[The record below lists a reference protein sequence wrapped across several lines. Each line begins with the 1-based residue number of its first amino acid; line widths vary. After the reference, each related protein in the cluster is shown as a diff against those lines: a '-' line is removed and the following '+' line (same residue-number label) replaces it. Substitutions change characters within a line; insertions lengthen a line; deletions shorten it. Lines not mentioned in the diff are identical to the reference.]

1 MAGKV
6 LDPLVHSLHMLA
18 DVRLPRALVQ
28 ADRALVQLSQHRHG
42 LSGQAYGQVQVMR
55 VSYWGRWLLCDDRGS
70 LGEDGGALDL
80 VVVRGHRG
88 LAHDHGGGAVLG
100 DDHGDDLLHRGDDAG
115 ASVGFFTLESN
126 VMQALGKLW
135 DPGRH

>member
-18 DVRLPRALVQ
+18 DVRLPWALVQ
-28 ADRALVQLSQHRHG
+28 ADRALVQLSQHWHG
-42 LSGQAYGQVQVMR
+42 LSGQTDRQVKVR
-55 VSYWGRWLLCDDRGS
+55 VYRGGRWLLCDDRGS
-70 LGEDGGALDL
+70 LGEHGGALDL

-115 ASVGFFTLESN
+115 ASVGFFY
-126 VMQALGKLW
+126 AGK
-135 DPGRH
+135 